1 MAKTA
6 ALASRLRIAVIG
18 VGMGSAPHFQAIESL
33 ADQLDLVWVCA
44 RDSGRLAQ
52 AVLPALVAPPKRTT
66 RLEDILEDTSVSAL
80 LVLTPP
86 NSHLEIVEKA
96 ARAGKHV
103 LVEKPLEIT
112 LDKAQ
117 RLVEVCEVNRV
128 KLAVMLQHRMGDAPT
143 ALRGLI
149 TDGDLGDLTSAAAS
163 IRWWR
168 PQSYYDAPGRGT
180 LARDGGGV
188 LMTQAIHALDLLI
201 SLTGLP
207 EALHA
212 SARTSASHRMAC
224 EDTVSAMLHYANGA
238 LGNIDATTAAYPGT
252 PERISL
258 SFTKGAALLESG
270 ELLVQWLDG
279 RTLKAGSRQASGSGA
294 SSMAFGHEA
303 HQRVLADFIEAVRGG
318 REPEVNGR
326 SALMVHRLIA
336 AMMESSGQGVT
347 RVSMVA

>member
-1 MAKTA
+1 MATTA
-6 ALASRLRIAVIG
+6 PSASRLRIAVIG

-33 ADQLDLVWVCA
+33 ADTVDLVWVCA
-44 RDSGRLAQ
+44 RDSRRLVK
-52 AVLPALVAPPKRTT
+52 AVLPALAKRTT
-66 RLEDILEDTSVSAL
+66 RIEDILEDDSVSAL

-86 NSHLEIVEKA
+86 SSHLEIVEKA

-117 RLVEVCEVNRV
+117 GLVEVCEENLV
-128 KLAVMLQHRMGDAPT
+128 KLAVMLQHRMGVAPT
-143 ALRGLI
+143 ALRQI
-149 TDGDLGDLTSAAAS
+149 IASGDLGELTSAAAS

-168 PQSYYDAPGRGT
+168 PQSYYDSPGRGT

-188 LMTQAIHALDLLI
+188 LMTQAIHALDLLL

-207 EALHA
+207 ETLHA
-212 SARTSASHRMAC
+212 SARTSASHRMEC

-238 LGNIDATTAAYPGT
+238 LGNVDATTAAYPGA

-258 SFTKGAALLESG
+258 SFTGGSAVLEGG

-279 RTLKAGSRQASGSGA
+279 RTLQAGSRQASGSGA

-303 HQRVLADFIEAVRGG
+303 HQRVLQDFIDAVRGG
-318 REPEVNGR
+318 HEPEVNGR

-336 AMMESSGQGVT
+336 AMMESSRQGVK
-347 RVSMVA
+347 RVSIAA